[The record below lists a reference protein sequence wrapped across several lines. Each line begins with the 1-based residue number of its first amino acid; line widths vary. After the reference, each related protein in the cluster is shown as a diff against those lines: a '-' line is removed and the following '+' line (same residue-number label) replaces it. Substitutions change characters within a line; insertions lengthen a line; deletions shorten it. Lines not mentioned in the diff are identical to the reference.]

1 MTEENRAMSLTQQTS
16 VAQRLMQNR
25 REKELSIERK
35 RKEHELQ
42 LRLEKEKAEI
52 LREENLEN
60 NERLERADNFKR

>member
-1 MTEENRAMSLTQQTS
+1 MSLTYQTS

-25 REKELSIERK
+25 RDKELSIERK

-60 NERLERADNFKR
+60 NERLERADNFRR

>member
-1 MTEENRAMSLTQQTS
+1 MTEENRATSLTQQTS

-25 REKELSIERK
+25 RDKELSIERK

-60 NERLERADNFKR
+60 NERLERADIFKR

>member
-1 MTEENRAMSLTQQTS
+1 
-16 VAQRLMQNR
+16 MQNR
-25 REKELSIERK
+25 RDKELSIERK

-60 NERLERADNFKR
+60 NERLERADNFRR

>member
-1 MTEENRAMSLTQQTS
+1 MTEENRATSLTQQTS

-25 REKELSIERK
+25 RDKELSIEQK

-60 NERLERADNFKR
+60 NERLERADIFKR

>member
-1 MTEENRAMSLTQQTS
+1 
-16 VAQRLMQNR
+16 MQNR

-35 RKEHELQ
+35 RKEHELM

-60 NERLERADNFKR
+60 NERLERADIFKR